1 MKPIHFI
8 SIIGVLCF
16 ALLSIVTIT
25 IYMDDKETVEKMDE
39 GTREQLAM
47 DLDNALGYEPL
58 ELDGRDVATDKEQ
71 TADDKNDQLV
81 DGRKEETEE
90 AEEEPLE
97 RKEQT
102 VTPSQAIYLST
113 EEGTISI
120 DTLLELIEGS

>member
-58 ELDGRDVATDKEQ
+58 ELDERDVATDKEQ
-71 TADDKNDQLV
+71 TAEDKNDQLV
-81 DGRKEETEE
+81 DGRKEE

>member
-1 MKPIHFI
+1 
-8 SIIGVLCF
+8 
-16 ALLSIVTIT
+16 
-25 IYMDDKETVEKMDE
+25 MDDKETVEKMDE

-71 TADDKNDQLV
+71 TAEDKNDQLV
-81 DGRKEETEE
+81 DGRKEE

>member
-58 ELDGRDVATDKEQ
+58 ELDERDVATDKEQ
-71 TADDKNDQLV
+71 TAEDKNDQLV
-81 DGRKEETEE
+81 DGRKEE

-97 RKEQT
+97 RKEPT